1 MTLKCVCSID
11 TVVLWDWIISLP
23 REWQY
28 VNTFVPAHL
37 YNSRRYLADLEDVL
51 DSSQSGVLV
60 LPVRR
65 FKNFQRRS
73 LKYPQVLGHYSRTLP
88 ALCLR
93 QQSQP

>member
-1 MTLKCVCSID
+1 MVLICACSID

-28 VNTFVPAHL
+28 VNHFLPTHL
-37 YNSRRYLADLEDVL
+37 CNSYDYPADLEDVL

-65 FKNFQRRS
+65 FKHFQRRA
-73 LKYPQVLGHYSRTLP
+73 LQHPQVLGHYSRTLP
-88 ALCLR
+88 SLRLR